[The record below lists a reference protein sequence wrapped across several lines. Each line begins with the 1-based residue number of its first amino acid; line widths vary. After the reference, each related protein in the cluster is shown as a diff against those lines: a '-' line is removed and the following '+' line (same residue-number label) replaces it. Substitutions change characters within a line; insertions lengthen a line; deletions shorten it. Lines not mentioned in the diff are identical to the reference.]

1 LKIGDL
7 RSTAR
12 GRKPPVV
19 SIDQPAPSPDKSVL
33 GTRLISL
40 AVASALLMEF
50 IDSTALST
58 ALPTLAR
65 AFSVDPIHL
74 KLALTSYILALAVF
88 TPASGWAAERF
99 GARRV
104 FMTAMVVFL
113 AGSALCGLSRNLEAL
128 VASRILQ
135 GIGGAMMTPVARLI
149 VVGSTPKDKLIRA
162 MGWFTMPA
170 LIGPLIGPPLAG
182 LVLSVADWPWIFYL
196 NVPIGLLGM
205 TAVMRFVPKGQPRE
219 MGRFDTLGFLLSAV
233 AVSGLVVVAETAG
246 LSLLPPWA
254 QFGILALALGSGG
267 LYLRK
272 ARITPRPI
280 LDPGLFKYRS
290 YRASLLGGLFGRLGI
305 GASPFLMP
313 LLLQVAL
320 GWSPLKASVVTLGT
334 GLGVLIARPFA
345 ASSLKRFGFRTS
357 LAVLVIAMAALTAAP
372 GFFTPAT
379 PMAVMTG
386 MLFLAGFV
394 RSAQFIA
401 ANTIAYADVPQPKI
415 AAASTLAA
423 VSQQVGL
430 AMGVSFGGLMLHLA
444 RGHGGQLTPDSFT
457 WPFLAIGLVTL
468 LALPVYLRLDRDA
481 GSEISGRVRAS
492 PTLDT
497 LSQRERV
504 GPRA

>member
-1 LKIGDL
+1 M
-7 RSTAR
+7 
-12 GRKPPVV
+12 
-19 SIDQPAPSPDKSVL
+19 
-33 GTRLISL
+33 
-40 AVASALLMEF
+40 MEF

-113 AGSALCGLSRNLEAL
+113 AGSALCGLSRSLETL
-128 VASRILQ
+128 VASRIVQ

-149 VVGSTPKDKLIRA
+149 VVGSTPKEKLIRA

-182 LVLSVADWPWIFYL
+182 LVLSVAAWPWIFYL
-196 NVPIGLLGM
+196 NLPIGLAGM
-205 TAVMRFVPKGQPRE
+205 TAVMRFVPKSQPTE

-233 AVSGLVVVAETAG
+233 AISGLVVVAETAG
-246 LSLLPPWA
+246 LSLLPWWMQITVVA
-254 QFGILALALGSGG
+254 VALGAGW

-272 ARITPRPI
+272 AKVTAKPI
-280 LDPGLFKYRS
+280 LDLSLLKYPTF
-290 YRASLLGGLFGRLGI
+290 RASLLGGAFVRLGI

-320 GWSPLKASVVTLGT
+320 GWSPLKASAVTLGS
-334 GLGVLIARPFA
+334 GVGVLIARPFA
-345 ASSLKRFGFRTS
+345 AAGLKRFGFRTS
-357 LAVLVIAMAALTAAP
+357 LAVFVTLTALLTAAP
-372 GFFTPAT
+372 GFFTVGT
-379 PMAVMTG
+379 PMLVMAG
-386 MLFLAGFV
+386 VLFFGGFA
-394 RSAQFIA
+394 RSNQFIA
-401 ANTIAYADVPQPKI
+401 ANTIAYADVPQTKI
-415 AAASTLAA
+415 AAASTLAVVA
-423 VSQQVGL
+423 QQVGL

-444 RGHGGQLTPDSFT
+444 RGHDAHLTPERFT
-457 WPFLAIGLVTL
+457 WPFLAIGVVTL

-481 GSEISGRVRAS
+481 GSAISGRVRGAR
-492 PTLDT
+492 PPPQGEAL
-497 LSQRERV
+497 
-504 GPRA
+504 

>member
-1 LKIGDL
+1 M
-7 RSTAR
+7 
-12 GRKPPVV
+12 
-19 SIDQPAPSPDKSVL
+19 
-33 GTRLISL
+33 

-113 AGSALCGLSRNLEAL
+113 VGSALCGLSRNLEAL

-135 GIGGAMMTPVARLI
+135 GAGGAMMTPVARLI
-149 VVGSTPKDKLIRA
+149 VVGSTPKERLIRA

-170 LIGPLIGPPLAG
+170 LVGPLVGPPLAG

-196 NVPIGLLGM
+196 NLPIGLLGM
-205 TAVMRFVPKGQPRE
+205 TAVMRFVPKGQPTD

-233 AVSGLVVVAETAG
+233 AISGLVVVAETAG

-254 QFGILALALGSGG
+254 QMGVLTLALASGW

-272 ARITPRPI
+272 ARTTPKPI
-280 LDPGLFKYRS
+280 LDLGLLKYRTF
-290 YRASLLGGLFGRLGI
+290 RASLLGGVFVRLGI
-305 GASPFLMP
+305 GASPFLLP

-320 GWSPLKASVVTLGT
+320 GWSPLKASMVTLGT
-334 GLGVLIARPFA
+334 GVGVLIARPFA
-345 ASSLKRFGFRTS
+345 AASLKRFGFRTS
-357 LAVLVIAMAALTAAP
+357 LAVFVTLTALLTAAP
-372 GFFTPAT
+372 GFFTHGT
-379 PMAVMTG
+379 PMLLMAG
-386 MLFLAGFV
+386 ALFFGGFA
-394 RSAQFIA
+394 RSNQFIA
-401 ANTIAYADVPQPKI
+401 ANTIAYADVPQDKV
-415 AAASTLAA
+415 AAASTLSA
-423 VSQQVGL
+423 VAQQVGL
-430 AMGVSFGGLMLHLA
+430 ALGVSFGGLMLHLA
-444 RGHGGQLTPDSFT
+444 RGGGAALTPDRFT
-457 WPFLAIGLVTL
+457 WPFVAIGVVTL

-481 GSEISGRVRAS
+481 GAEISGRVRS
-492 PTLDT
+492 PIPSPLAG
-497 LSQRERV
+497 EG
-504 GPRA
+504 GPRSGSGEGSKTLPAATDS

>member
-1 LKIGDL
+1 M
-7 RSTAR
+7 SSVQ
-12 GRKPPVV
+12 PESPVR
-19 SIDQPAPSPDKSVL
+19 

-113 AGSALCGLSRNLEAL
+113 AGSALCGLSRSLETL

-149 VVGSTPKDKLIRA
+149 VVSSTPKDKLIRA

-170 LIGPLIGPPLAG
+170 LVGPLIGPPLAG

-196 NVPIGLLGM
+196 NLPIGLLGM
-205 TAVMRFVPKGQPRE
+205 TAVMRFVPKGQPTE
-219 MGRFDTLGFLLSAV
+219 MGRFDTLGFLLSAM
-233 AVSGLVVVAETAG
+233 AISGLVVVAETAG

-254 QFGILALALGSGG
+254 QLGILGLALGSGW

-272 ARITPRPI
+272 AKVTPRPI
-280 LDPGLFKYRS
+280 LDLGLLKHRS
-290 YRASLLGGLFGRLGI
+290 YRASMLGGFFGRLGI
-305 GASPFLMP
+305 GASPFLLP

-320 GWSPLKASVVTLGT
+320 GWSPLKASLVTLGA
-334 GLGVLIARPFA
+334 GVGILIARPFA
-345 ASSLKRFGFRTS
+345 ALSLKRFGFRTS
-357 LAVLVIAMAALTAAP
+357 LAVFVIAMAVLTAAP
-372 GFFTPAT
+372 GFFTQAT
-379 PMAVMTG
+379 PMAVMAGT
-386 MLFLAGFV
+386 LFLAGFA
-394 RSAQFIA
+394 RSTQFIA

-423 VSQQVGL
+423 VAQQVGL
-430 AMGVSFGGLMLHLA
+430 ALGVSFGGLMLHLA
-444 RGHGGQLTPDSFT
+444 RGHGAHLTPDRFT
-457 WPFLAIGLVTL
+457 WPFLAIGAVSL

-481 GSEISGRVRAS
+481 GSEISGRVR
-492 PTLDT
+492 PT
-497 LSQRERV
+497 
-504 GPRA
+504 

>member
-1 LKIGDL
+1 L
-7 RSTAR
+7 RSAA
-12 GRKPPVV
+12 GERKPPVV
-19 SIDQPAPSPDKSVL
+19 STDQPAPSPDPSVL

-58 ALPTLAR
+58 ALPTLAH
-65 AFSVDPIHL
+65 AFRVDPIHL

-104 FMTAMVVFL
+104 FITAMVVFL

-170 LIGPLIGPPLAG
+170 LVGPLIGPPLAG

-196 NVPIGLLGM
+196 NLPIGVLGV
-205 TAVMRFVPKGQPRE
+205 TAVMRFVPRGLPNKE
-219 MGRFDTLGFLLSAV
+219 MGRFDTLGFLLSAL
-233 AVSGLVVVAETAG
+233 AISGLVVVAETAG
-246 LSLLPPWA
+246 LSLLPSWVQA
-254 QFGILALALGSGG
+254 SVLALSVGAGW

-272 ARITPRPI
+272 AKVTPRPI
-280 LDPGLFKYRS
+280 LDLGLLKYRT
-290 YRASLLGGLFGRLGI
+290 YRASLLGGAFVRLGI
-305 GASPFLMP
+305 GASPFLLP

-320 GWSPLKASVVTLGT
+320 GWSPLKASAVTLGT
-334 GLGVLIARPFA
+334 GVGTLIARPFA
-345 ASSLKRFGFRTS
+345 AAGLKRFGFRTS
-357 LAVLVIAMAALTAAP
+357 LAVFVVATAILTAVP
-372 GFFTPAT
+372 GFFTLAT
-379 PMAVMTG
+379 PMAVMAG
-386 MLFLAGFV
+386 ALFLAGFA
-394 RSAQFIA
+394 RSNQFIA
-401 ANTIAYADVPQPKI
+401 ANTIAYADVPQPRV

-430 AMGVSFGGLMLHLA
+430 ALGVSFGGLMLHVA
-444 RGHGGQLTPDSFT
+444 RGHQAHLTPDRFT
-457 WPFLAIGLVTL
+457 WPFVAIGLVTL

-481 GSEISGRVRAS
+481 GAEISGRVRATD
-492 PTLDT
+492 PV
-497 LSQRERV
+497 SQRPSDR
-504 GPRA
+504 

>member
-1 LKIGDL
+1 M
-7 RSTAR
+7 STD
-12 GRKPPVV
+12 PL
-19 SIDQPAPSPDKSVL
+19 SPSPDNSVL

-182 LVLSVADWPWIFYL
+182 LVLAVADWPWIFYL
-196 NVPIGLLGM
+196 NLPIGLLGM
-205 TAVMRFVPKGQPRE
+205 TAVMRFVPKSQPQE

-233 AVSGLVVVAETAG
+233 AISGLVVVAETAG
-246 LSLLPPWA
+246 LSLLPPWGQA
-254 QFGILALALGSGG
+254 TVLSIALASGW

-272 ARITPRPI
+272 SKITPRPI
-280 LDPGLFKYRS
+280 LDLGLLKYRT
-290 YRASLLGGLFGRLGI
+290 YRASLLGGSFVRLGI
-305 GASPFLMP
+305 GASPFLLP

-320 GWSPLKASVVTLGT
+320 GWSPLKASAVTLGT
-334 GLGVLIARPFA
+334 GVGTLIARPFA
-345 ASSLKRFGFRTS
+345 AAGLKRFGFRTS
-357 LAVLVIAMAALTAAP
+357 LAVFVVATAILTAMP

-379 PMAVMTG
+379 PMVVMTAT
-386 MLFLAGFV
+386 LFLAGFA
-394 RSAQFIA
+394 RSNQFIA
-401 ANTIAYADVPQPKI
+401 ANTIAYADVPQPRV

-423 VSQQVGL
+423 VTQQVGL
-430 AMGVSFGGLMLHLA
+430 ALGVSFGGLMLHLA
-444 RGHGGQLTPDSFT
+444 RGHGAHLTPDRFT
-457 WPFLAIGLVTL
+457 WPFVAIGLVTL
-468 LALPVYLRLDRDA
+468 AALPVYLRLDRDA
-481 GSEISGRVRAS
+481 GAEISGRVRVDA
-492 PTLDT
+492 
-497 LSQRERV
+497 LSQRERE
-504 GPRA
+504 GPAA

>member
-1 LKIGDL
+1 MSSVQ
-7 RSTAR
+7 STVR
-12 GRKPPVV
+12 QEPPVV
-19 SIDQPAPSPDKSVL
+19 

-104 FMTAMVVFL
+104 FMTAMAVFL

-149 VVGSTPKDKLIRA
+149 VVGSTPKEKLIRA

-170 LIGPLIGPPLAG
+170 LVGPLIGPPLAG

-196 NVPIGLLGM
+196 NLPIGLLGM
-205 TAVMRFVPKGQPRE
+205 TAVMRFVPRGQPTD

-233 AVSGLVVVAETAG
+233 AISGLVVVAETAG
-246 LSLLPPWA
+246 LSLLPSWA
-254 QFGILALALGSGG
+254 QMSVLALALASGW

-272 ARITPRPI
+272 AKTTPKPI
-280 LDPGLFKYRS
+280 LDLGLLQYRTF
-290 YRASLLGGLFGRLGI
+290 RASLLGGAFVRLGI

-334 GLGVLIARPFA
+334 GVGVLIARPFA
-345 ASSLKRFGFRTS
+345 AAGLKRFGFRTS
-357 LAVLVIAMAALTAAP
+357 LAVFVTLTALLTAAP
-372 GFFTPAT
+372 GFFTTGT
-379 PMAVMTG
+379 PMLLMAGV
-386 MLFLAGFV
+386 LFFGGFA
-394 RSAQFIA
+394 RSNQFIA
-401 ANTIAYADVPQPKI
+401 ANTIAYADVPQEKV
-415 AAASTLAA
+415 AAASTLSA
-423 VSQQVGL
+423 VAQQVGL
-430 AMGVSFGGLMLHLA
+430 ALGVSFGGLMLHLA
-444 RGHGGQLTPDSFT
+444 RGGGAHLTPDRFT
-457 WPFLAIGLVTL
+457 WPFVAIGLVTL

-481 GSEISGRVRAS
+481 GSEISGRVRIPPPLGEVS
-492 PTLDT
+492 PKAT
-497 LSQRERV
+497 E
-504 GPRA
+504 GG

>member
-1 LKIGDL
+1 M
-7 RSTAR
+7 STDQLS
-12 GRKPPVV
+12 PP
-19 SIDQPAPSPDKSVL
+19 PDKPVP

-113 AGSALCGLSRNLEAL
+113 VGSALCGLSRNLEAL

-149 VVGSTPKDKLIRA
+149 VVGSTPKEKLIRA

-170 LIGPLIGPPLAG
+170 LVGPLIGPPLAG
-182 LVLSVADWPWIFYL
+182 LVLAVADWPWIFYL
-196 NVPIGLLGM
+196 NLPIGLLGM
-205 TAVMRFVPKGQPRE
+205 AAVMRFVPKSQPQE
-219 MGRFDTLGFLLSAV
+219 MGRFDTPGFLLSAV
-233 AVSGLVVVAETAG
+233 AISGLVVVAETAG

-254 QFGILALALGSGG
+254 QLGILAVALGAGW
-267 LYLRK
+267 LYLRM
-272 ARITPRPI
+272 ARLKPKPI
-280 LDPGLFKYRS
+280 LDLDLLKHRTF
-290 YRASLLGGLFGRLGI
+290 RASLLGGTLVRLGI
-305 GASPFLMP
+305 GASPFLLP

-334 GLGVLIARPFA
+334 GIGVLIARPFA
-345 ASSLKRFGFRTS
+345 AAGLKRFGFRTS
-357 LAVLVIAMAALTAAP
+357 LAVFVTLTALFTAAP
-372 GFFTPAT
+372 GFFTLAT
-379 PMAVMTG
+379 PMAVMAG
-386 MLFLAGFV
+386 VLFLGGFC
-394 RSAQFIA
+394 RSNQFIA
-401 ANTIAYADVPQPKI
+401 ANTIAYADVPQAKV
-415 AAASTLAA
+415 AAASTLSA
-423 VSQQVGL
+423 VAQQVGL

-444 RGHGGQLTPDSFT
+444 RGHGEHLTPDRFT
-457 WPFLAIGLVTL
+457 WPFAAIGVVTL

-481 GSEISGRVRAS
+481 GAEISGRVRN
-492 PTLDT
+492 T
-497 LSQRERV
+497 LSQRERE
-504 GPRA
+504 GPAA

>member
-1 LKIGDL
+1 V
-7 RSTAR
+7 ST
-12 GRKPPVV
+12 
-19 SIDQPAPSPDKSVL
+19 DQLSPSPDNSVL

-65 AFSVDPIHL
+65 AFSDDPIHL
-74 KLALTSYILALAVF
+74 KLALTSYILTLAVF

-113 AGSALCGLSRNLEAL
+113 AGSALCGLSRSLEAL

-149 VVGSTPKDKLIRA
+149 VVGSTPKEKLIRA

-196 NVPIGLLGM
+196 NLPIGLLGM
-205 TAVMRFVPKGQPRE
+205 TAVMRFVPKSQPQE
-219 MGRFDTLGFLLSAV
+219 MGRFDTAGFLLSAV
-233 AVSGLVVVAETAG
+233 AISGLVVVAETAG
-246 LSLLPPWA
+246 LSLLPPLA
-254 QFGILALALGSGG
+254 QIGILALALGAGW
-267 LYLRK
+267 LYLRLAK
-272 ARITPRPI
+272 ATAKPI
-280 LDPGLFKYRS
+280 LDLSLLKHRTF
-290 YRASLLGGLFGRLGI
+290 RASLLGGTLVRLGI

-320 GWSPLKASVVTLGT
+320 GWSPLKASAVTLGT
-334 GLGVLIARPFA
+334 GVGVLIARPFA
-345 ASSLKRFGFRTS
+345 AAGLKRFGFRTS
-357 LAVLVIAMAALTAAP
+357 LAVFVTLTAAFTAAP
-372 GFFTPAT
+372 GFFTLAT

-386 MLFLAGFV
+386 ALFLGGFC
-394 RSAQFIA
+394 RSNQFIA
-401 ANTIAYADVPQPKI
+401 ANTIAYADVPQAKV
-415 AAASTLAA
+415 ASASTLSA
-423 VSQQVGL
+423 VAQQVGL
-430 AMGVSFGGLMLHLA
+430 ALGVSFGGLMLHLA
-444 RGHGGQLTPDSFT
+444 RGHGAHLTPDRFT
-457 WPFLAIGLVTL
+457 WPFVAIGVVTL

-481 GSEISGRVRAS
+481 GSEISGRVRNS
-492 PTLDT
+492 
-497 LSQRERV
+497 LSQRERE
-504 GPRA
+504 GPAA